1 VPTHG
6 RPRAIFGLG
15 HTNIPAVELL
25 TIEFHDGLCN
35 GCRVRKRDE
44 SETSR
49 ATGDPVNRQKHLGD
63 VSHLRKEAGE
73 FALGSI
79 KTEVS
84 DKYFCA
90 DDLLLSTNG

>member
-1 VPTHG
+1 VSTHG
-6 RPRAIFGLG
+6 RPRAILGLG
-15 HTNIPAVELL
+15 DANIPAVELL
-25 TIEFHDGLCN
+25 TIEFLDSFCN
-35 GCRVRKRDE
+35 RRCVRERDE
-44 SETSR
+44 GETSR
-49 ATGDPVNRQKHLGD
+49 ATGDSVNRQKHLGN

>member
-1 VPTHG
+1 MSGSRLSSHG
-6 RPRAIFGLG
+6 RPLALLGLG
-15 HTNIPAVELL
+15 DANIPAIELL
-25 TIEFHDGLCN
+25 AMESLDSLGN
-35 GCRVRKRDE
+35 GRLVREPDE
-44 SETSR
+44 GKSPR

-84 DKYFCA
+84 DKDF
-90 DDLLLSTNG
+90 